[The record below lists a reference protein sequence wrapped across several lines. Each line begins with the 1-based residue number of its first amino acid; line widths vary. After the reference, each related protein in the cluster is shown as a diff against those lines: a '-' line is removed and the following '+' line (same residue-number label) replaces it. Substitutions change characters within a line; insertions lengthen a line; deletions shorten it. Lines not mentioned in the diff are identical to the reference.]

1 MTRLVLLTIALLTAA
16 AACSGDADPTPSP
29 TPTAS
34 AYLYLTYTNEVHGFT
49 FEHPS
54 AWTSTPAPANGP
66 LLILN
71 SGTLQLLATSYFS
84 PSDSSLSERLDAAI
98 ELASATLENPR
109 VEGRTNVALEDG
121 STAERVDIVHSRE
134 GANTV
139 ARLQIAQRGP
149 RTFVLTLTAPAT
161 ELERQ
166 SETVERVLA
175 SFLSFPPA
183 LFEVSRDRSLTMP
196 WSNPLTLDPAVTR
209 ESGSHFIVSNVFSG
223 LVRFDADLRVRP
235 DLAETI
241 QVDGAGTAYT
251 FTLRAAAKFHDGR
264 EITAA
269 DVKYSLERAT
279 DPELMSDT
287 AVLYLSDI
295 VGVRDKL
302 EGRAEETS
310 GVEVVDS
317 RTVRITIDAPK
328 AFFLAKM
335 TYPTGAIV
343 DRQTVDSG
351 GVEWWRSDVNGS
363 GPFKLREWTAG
374 EVLILERFD
383 DYHAPSSLELAVFP
397 ILQGVPMQMYESD
410 AVDVALIGGSNVDRA
425 LDPVSGLADQ
435 LAVFP
440 QLNTFYL
447 GFRAREAPFD
457 DPLVRRAFAMAVD
470 REALL
475 ETVYG
480 GRRSLA
486 AGLLPPGMPGYS
498 ADLTGIPYD
507 PERARALLAQSQY
520 AADFPP
526 VLYTTSGSGEVPADA
541 QFIVGAWEANLGVD
555 VKVEL
560 VPPDAYFYRLDELA
574 GNIFDYGW
582 VADYPDPENFL
593 DLLLHS
599 ENRSNNIG
607 GYSNPGYD
615 HLLERARVEPDFEAR
630 MALYAEA
637 EELLIADAG
646 IIPLFHSPDYVLI
659 KPHIQGFI
667 IEPFGAPSL
676 GDVIVLPK

>member
-1 MTRLVLLTIALLTAA
+1 MTRHFLLTIALLTAA
-16 AACSGDADPTPSP
+16 AACSGDPDPTPSP

-34 AYLYLTYTNEVHGFT
+34 FYLTYTNEVHGFT

-54 AWTSTPAPANGP
+54 AWTSAPSPANGP

-71 SGTLQLLATSYFS
+71 SGTLQLFATSYFS

-98 ELASATLENPR
+98 ERAAASLANLS
-109 VEGRTNVALEDG
+109 VEGRRNVVLEDG
-121 STAERVDIVHSRE
+121 SAAERADIAHRRE
-134 GANTV
+134 GADAVTL
-139 ARLQIAQRGP
+139 LQIAQRGP
-149 RTFVLTLTAPAT
+149 RTFLLTLTAPAT

-166 SETVERVLA
+166 SETVERVFA

-183 LFEVSRDRSLTMP
+183 PFEVSRDQSLTMP
-196 WSNPLTLDPAVTR
+196 WSDPLTLDPAVTR
-209 ESGSHFIVSNVFSG
+209 ESGSHFIVSNIFSG
-223 LVRFDADLRVRP
+223 LVRFGTDLRVRP
-235 DLAETI
+235 DLAEAI
-241 QVDGAGTAYT
+241 QVDSSGTVYT
-251 FTLRAAAKFHDGR
+251 FTLRADAKFHDGR
-264 EITAA
+264 EITAD

-295 VGVRDKL
+295 IGARDKL
-302 EGRAEETS
+302 EGRAEEVS

-343 DRQTVDSG
+343 DRRTVDSG
-351 GVEWWRSDVNGS
+351 GFEWWRSDVNGS
-363 GPFKLREWTAG
+363 GPFKLREWTEG
-374 EVLILERFD
+374 EVLVLERFD

-410 AVDVALIGGSNVDRA
+410 AVDVALIGGPNVDRA

-440 QLNTFYL
+440 QLNTFFL

-475 ETVYG
+475 EAVYG
-480 GRRSLA
+480 ARVSLA

-507 PERARALLAQSQY
+507 PEGARALLAQSRY
-520 AADFPP
+520 AADFPQSATRRP
-526 VLYTTSGSGEVPADA
+526 VRGRSRLTRSSSWALGRPTWASTWKSSSSRPMRTSTGWTSWRGTSSTSVGWPTTLIPRTSWTYCCTATTGATTSEAIAIPITTAYSSAPGWSRTSRR
-541 QFIVGAWEANLGVD
+541 AW
-555 VKVEL
+555 
-560 VPPDAYFYRLDELA
+560 PSTRRP
-574 GNIFDYGW
+574 
-582 VADYPDPENFL
+582 
-593 DLLLHS
+593 
-599 ENRSNNIG
+599 RSC
-607 GYSNPGYD
+607 S
-615 HLLERARVEPDFEAR
+615 
-630 MALYAEA
+630 
-637 EELLIADAG
+637 
-646 IIPLFHSPDYVLI
+646 
-659 KPHIQGFI
+659 
-667 IEPFGAPSL
+667 
-676 GDVIVLPK
+676 

>member
-1 MTRLVLLTIALLTAA
+1 MTRLVLLAIALLTA
-16 AACSGDADPTPSP
+16 AACSGDADPQPSP

-34 AYLYLTYTNEVHGFT
+34 AYLTYTNESHGFT
-49 FEHPS
+49 FEHP
-54 AWTSTPAPANGP
+54 ADWTSAPPPPNGP

-71 SGTLQLLATSYFS
+71 GGGTLQLSATSYFS

-98 ELASATLENPR
+98 ELASASLDNPR
-109 VEGRTNVALEDG
+109 GEGRRTVFLEDG
-121 STAERVDIVHSRE
+121 SPAERADIVHSKE
-134 GANTV
+134 GANAV

-149 RTFVLTLTAPAT
+149 RTFLLTLTAPTT

-166 SETVERVLA
+166 NETVEGVLA

-183 LFEVSRDRSLTMP
+183 PFEVSRDRSLTMP
-196 WSNPLTLDPAVTR
+196 WSDPLTLDPAVAR

-241 QVDGAGTAYT
+241 EVDSAGTAYT
-251 FTLRAAAKFHDGR
+251 FTLRADAKFHDGR
-264 EITAA
+264 AITAD

-287 AVLYLSDI
+287 AALYLSDI
-295 VGVRDKL
+295 VGARDKL
-302 EGRAEETS
+302 EGRAEEVS

-343 DRQTVDSG
+343 DRRTVDSG
-351 GVEWWRSDVNGS
+351 GFEWWRSDVNGS
-363 GPFKLREWTAG
+363 GPFKLREWTEG

-425 LDPVSGLADQ
+425 LDPVSGLAGQ

-440 QLNTFYL
+440 QLNTFFL

-475 ETVYG
+475 ETVFG
-480 GRRSLA
+480 GRVSLA

-507 PERARALLAQSQY
+507 PEGARALLAQSRY
-520 AADFPP
+520 AVDFPP
-526 VLYTTSGSGEVPADA
+526 VLYTTSGSGEVPTDA

-555 VKVEL
+555 VEIEL

-574 GNIFDYGW
+574 GNIFDFGW

-607 GYSNPGYD
+607 GYSNPEYD
-615 HLLERARVEPDFEAR
+615 RLLERARVEPDFETR
-630 MALYAEA
+630 MAIYAEA

-667 IEPFGAPSL
+667 IEPFGAPFL
-676 GDVIVLPK
+676 RDVVVLPK

>member
-1 MTRLVLLTIALLTAA
+1 MTRLVLLTIALLTAT
-16 AACSGDADPTPSP
+16 AACSGDPGPTPSP

-34 AYLYLTYTNEVHGFT
+34 GYLTYTNEVHGFT
-49 FEHPS
+49 FEHPA
-54 AWTSTPAPANGP
+54 AWTSTPAPPNGP

-71 SGTLQLLATSYFS
+71 DGGTLQLSATSYFS
-84 PSDSSLSERLDAAI
+84 PSDSSLSELLDAAI
-98 ELASATLENPR
+98 ELVAASLDNPS
-109 VEGRTNVALEDG
+109 VEGRRNVVLEDG
-121 STAERVDIVHSRE
+121 SAAERADLAHRRE
-134 GANTV
+134 GTDAVT
-139 ARLQIAQRGP
+139 RLQIAKRGP
-149 RTFVLTLTAPAT
+149 RTFLLTLAALAT

-166 SETVERVLA
+166 SESVERVLA

-183 LFEVSRDRSLTMP
+183 PFEVSRDRSLTMP
-196 WSNPLTLDPAVTR
+196 WSDPLTLDPAVAR

-223 LVRFDADLRVRP
+223 LVRFGADLRVRP
-235 DLAETI
+235 DLAEAI
-241 QVDGAGTAYT
+241 QVDSAGTVYT
-251 FTLRAAAKFHDGR
+251 FTLRPDAKFHDGR
-264 EITAA
+264 EITSD

-279 DPELMSDT
+279 DPKLMSDT
-287 AVLYLSDI
+287 AALYLSDI
-295 VGVRDKL
+295 VGARDKL
-302 EGRAEETS
+302 EGRAEEVS
-310 GVEVVDS
+310 GVEVMDS

-343 DRQTVDSG
+343 DRETVDSG
-351 GVEWWRSDVNGS
+351 GFEWWRSDVNGS
-363 GPFKLREWTAG
+363 GPFKLREWTEG

-397 ILQGVPMQMYESD
+397 ILQGVPMQMYEAD
-410 AVDVALIGGSNVDRA
+410 AVDVALIGGPNVDRA
-425 LDPVSGLADQ
+425 LDPVGGLADQ

-440 QLNTFYL
+440 QLNTFFL
-447 GFRAREAPFD
+447 GFRAQEAPFD

-475 ETVYG
+475 EAVYG
-480 GRRSLA
+480 GRVSLA

-498 ADLTGIPYD
+498 ADLVGIPYD
-507 PERARALLAQSQY
+507 PEGARALLAQSQY
-520 AADFPP
+520 AADFPR
-526 VLYTTSGSGEVPADA
+526 VRYTTSGSGEVPADA
-541 QFIVGAWEANLGVD
+541 QFIAGAWEANLGVD
-555 VKVEL
+555 VEIEL
-560 VPPDAYFYRLDELA
+560 VPPDVYFYRLDELA
-574 GNIFDYGW
+574 GNIFDFGW

-607 GYSNPGYD
+607 GYSNPEYD
-615 HLLERARVEPDFEAR
+615 RLLERARVEPDFGTR

-646 IIPLFHSPDYVLI
+646 IIPLFHSPDYALI

-667 IEPFGAPSL
+667 IEPFGAPFL
-676 GDVIVLPK
+676 RDVVVLPK